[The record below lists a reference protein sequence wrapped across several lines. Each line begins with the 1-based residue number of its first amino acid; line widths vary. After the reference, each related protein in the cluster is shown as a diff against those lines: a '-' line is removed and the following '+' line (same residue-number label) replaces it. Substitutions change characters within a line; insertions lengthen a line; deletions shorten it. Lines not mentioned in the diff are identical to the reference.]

1 MDKKS
6 FCKGILSVFYI
17 QDNTY
22 KKLYYKY
29 VKQNPSEVNIKAI
42 KSDWNAV
49 GSDIQQALTLYEQ
62 KLENNNI

>member
-6 FCKGILSVFYI
+6 FCKGILWVF
-17 QDNTY
+17 
-22 KKLYYKY
+22 

-62 KLENNNI
+62 KLENNNIWIEIIVKKVQ

>member
-22 KKLYYKY
+22 KKLYCKY

-49 GSDIQQALTLYEQ
+49 GSDI
-62 KLENNNI
+62 